1 MPSDEEQKTSG
12 QPQAAPS
19 FKNDI
24 LPLFRQVDIAHM
36 QPMGVLLND
45 YAFMSMPANAQNV
58 YSYLTGNNHPRMPL
72 GGPYW
77 SSAQLALFDRWMTT
91 GYKP

>member
-36 QPMGVLLND
+36 QPMGVPQRLHFHVVWAWLIGSLAD
-45 YAFMSMPANAQNV
+45 VPLWVWGPCCTRWLPATAT
-58 YSYLTGNNHPRMPL
+58 YSKYRRKLP
-72 GGPYW
+72 
-77 SSAQLALFDRWMTT
+77 
-91 GYKP
+91 